1 MTTQPCDDL
10 LTIRDWL
17 RYACTRFAS
26 HDLYY
31 GHGTDN
37 VWDEAVF
44 LVLRS
49 LALPLDDNAVFLDA
63 RLTREERQRLA
74 ERIDRRVHDRV
85 PVPYLIGEAWFMGIP
100 FHVDERVLIPRS
112 PLGELLAN
120 ELQPWVGGR
129 PVERILDLCT
139 GSGCIGIGA
148 ALVFDEAQVDLTDVS
163 EDALGIARENIVLHG
178 VEDRVHAIQ
187 SDVFEGVTGR
197 YDVILANPPYVDAED
212 MADIPAE
219 FRHEPSLGLAAG
231 DDGLDV
237 VRRILTGAADHLT
250 PGGVLIGEVGNSEVA
265 LEAAFPMLPF
275 TWIELEQGG
284 HGVFLL
290 QEEDL
295 RQFVNHSK

>member
-1 MTTQPCDDL
+1 MSTQPSDDL

-17 RYACTRFAS
+17 RYACTCFAGENL
-26 HDLYY
+26 HY

-49 LALPLDDNAVFLDA
+49 LSLPLDDNTVFLDA
-63 RLTREERQRLA
+63 RLTRDERECLAGRIERRVEERIPA
-74 ERIDRRVHDRV
+74 
-85 PVPYLIGEAWFMGIP
+85 PYLVGEAWFMGIP

-120 ELQPWVGGR
+120 ELQPWVGNR
-129 PVERILDLCT
+129 PIERILDLCT

-148 ALVFDEAQVDLTDVS
+148 ALVFEEASVDLTDVS
-163 EDALGIARENIVLHG
+163 GEALALAQKNIALHD
-178 VEDRVHAIQ
+178 VADRVQTLQ
-187 SDVFEGVTGR
+187 SDVFDAVPGR
-197 YDVILANPPYVDAED
+197 YDVILANPPYVDSDD
-212 MADIPAE
+212 MTDIPAE
-219 FRHEPSLGLAAG
+219 FRHEPALGLAAG

-237 VRRILTGAADHLT
+237 VRRILTQAADHLT
-250 PGGVLIGEVGNSEVA
+250 PGGVLIGEVGNSEAA
-265 LEAAFPMLPF
+265 LEAAFPELPL

-290 QEEDL
+290 QEQDL
-295 RQFVNHSK
+295 RQFINNS